1 MVGHLIAAW
10 YTDPENWLAI
20 LEVAI
25 GLGFVIFVHELG
37 HFSVARLCG
46 VKCEKFYLGYDIAG
60 LKLLKFRRGETEYG
74 IGILP
79 LGGYVKMLGQ
89 EDNPAKLREE
99 IERAKQP
106 ASGES
111 AADQAAAGDA
121 ELEAARQ
128 ALFNPRSYLA
138 QSVPR
143 RMAII
148 SAGVIMNLIFAWIMA
163 VVAIRCFSVREPAPG
178 VGNILPGDGAWQA
191 DIRTGDTVLE
201 VRGQPVK
208 SYGDILEAVA
218 LGDAK
223 HNIPMV
229 ISRPGRPEPL
239 HVSVKVRQA
248 GGKPRIGIGLP
259 QTATLNKEDGVA
271 TFAATPAAE
280 AQPPLAGG
288 DKLVQLDEQPIH
300 NAAELHA
307 YLGEHADKPLR
318 VTVQRA
324 LPAEKGAPPKD
335 AKTQQLSVRVDSR
348 PMRWLGVIMEMGPIS
363 AIQDGSPAAAA
374 GIRSGDV
381 LRTVDGAAVADPMTL
396 PERFRGRAGQVVK
409 LGIERPGEGVKEVS
423 LTLRPGAGF
432 DDPMGEDCPLAIS
445 SLGIAYHVLN
455 NVHAVVPGTPAAAA
469 GLQSG
474 DVIAKA
480 TVLALDK
487 ETLERL
493 RKEFPH
499 SVIVADA
506 EELLFDETHR
516 DWPLFMYAL
525 QTPALEGAKVELQWT
540 RGKESLKKTLEPVAA
555 KGWFN
560 PDRGFVFPVDTFRE
574 STDSWR
580 EALRWG
586 TAKTLD
592 YTLMVFKTLDAI
604 RTGQVSARNLV
615 GPVGIASGAMQTA
628 KDGIGNLLVFLT
640 LLSANLAVLNFLPI
654 PILDGGHMVFLA
666 WEGIRGKPPDERV
679 QLALTYCGLLLILTL
694 MVWVL
699 GLDLHLISRIAR

>member
-37 HFSVARLCG
+37 HFSVAQLCG
-46 VKCEKFYLGYDIAG
+46 VKCEKFYLGFDIAG

-540 RGKESLKKTLEPVAA
+540 RGKESMKKTLDPGAAAPRKTTSPATRWTLQSQEGQPVPRRNPRRDRRGGRPHPDPRRRPAPAA
-555 KGWFN
+555 DPKTWHGQSLRRYRKHPAEGLPQAAVQPRHALPGSRPGLLRTPAGRPPPGRPSRRQARIPRLRSHPLPHPRTRPRRN
-560 PDRGFVFPVDTFRE
+560 SPTSSPDPYRSP
-574 STDSWR
+574 
-580 EALRWG
+580 
-586 TAKTLD
+586 
-592 YTLMVFKTLDAI
+592 
-604 RTGQVSARNLV
+604 Q
-615 GPVGIASGAMQTA
+615 
-628 KDGIGNLLVFLT
+628 
-640 LLSANLAVLNFLPI
+640 
-654 PILDGGHMVFLA
+654 
-666 WEGIRGKPPDERV
+666 
-679 QLALTYCGLLLILTL
+679 ALTSL
-694 MVWVL
+694 M
-699 GLDLHLISRIAR
+699 ARVRCRTPS

>member
-1 MVGHLIAAW
+1 M
-10 YTDPENWLAI
+10 
-20 LEVAI
+20 
-25 GLGFVIFVHELG
+25 
-37 HFSVARLCG
+37 
-46 VKCEKFYLGYDIAG
+46 
-60 LKLLKFRRGETEYG
+60 
-74 IGILP
+74 
-79 LGGYVKMLGQ
+79 KMLGQ
-89 EDNPAKLREE
+89 EDNPARLREE

-106 ASGES
+106 AAGAS
-111 AADQAAAGDA
+111 AAGQAADGRRRVGGRPARRCSIP
-121 ELEAARQ
+121 AATWRK
-128 ALFNPRSYLA
+128 
-138 QSVPR
+138 SVPR

-218 LGDAK
+218 LGDAQ

-288 DKLVQLDEQPIH
+288 DKLVRLDEQPIH
-300 NAAELHA
+300 NFAELHA

-335 AKTQQLSVRVDSR
+335 AKTQQVSVRVDSR

-374 GIRSGDV
+374 GIQPGDF

-396 PERFRGRAGQVVK
+396 PELFRGRAGQVVK

-480 TVLALDK
+480 TVLARQGDAGAAPQGIPPCSHRLGRGRVALRRDASGLAPLHVCPANAGPGGS
-487 ETLERL
+487 EGRVAMDAGQGVHEEDARAGRGQGLVQPRSRL
-493 RKEFPH
+493 RLPRGHLPGVNRFLARGP
-499 SVIVADA
+499 
-506 EELLFDETHR
+506 
-516 DWPLFMYAL
+516 PLGHG
-525 QTPALEGAKVELQWT
+525 E
-540 RGKESLKKTLEPVAA
+540 
-555 KGWFN
+555 N
-560 PDRGFVFPVDTFRE
+560 
-574 STDSWR
+574 
-580 EALRWG
+580 
-586 TAKTLD
+586 
-592 YTLMVFKTLDAI
+592 
-604 RTGQVSARNLV
+604 TGLY
-615 GPVGIASGAMQTA
+615 
-628 KDGIGNLLVFLT
+628 
-640 LLSANLAVLNFLPI
+640 
-654 PILDGGHMVFLA
+654 LDGF
-666 WEGIRGKPPDERV
+666 
-679 QLALTYCGLLLILTL
+679 
-694 MVWVL
+694 
-699 GLDLHLISRIAR
+699 